1 MQRMRTPS
9 KEPCDTAGPIPNR
22 GNNAL
27 TTSIANLAVKGL
39 IENGIDTLYC
49 LPGVQNDGFFDTL
62 FDNTDR
68 LTPIQT
74 RHEQGAAYM
83 ATGAAL
89 STGKPQAFCVVPGP
103 GFLNA
108 AAALSTAYAVNAPVL
123 ALVGQIPTGAQ
134 GQGHGLLHE
143 IPDQFAI
150 LQQLT
155 KSSHRISGSDTA
167 AGDIRA
173 AFTALK
179 SGRPRPVG
187 LEIAVNQWT
196 QACRH
201 DTSGLCVTAMPA
213 PQPDSDA
220 ITSAADLIIKAKA
233 PMIVVGGG
241 AQDDAEA
248 VQHLAARIGAPVVAF
263 RTGHGVVPSDDP
275 LSISMPV
282 AHDLW
287 ADVDLVIG
295 LGTRLQSQVMAWGQ
309 DDAMTIVH
317 IDIDESQIGRSA
329 RVDVGIHAALGVALP
344 LLMAEID
351 SIADP
356 NRDWLD
362 RVALTKSRRA
372 AEYEQRLA
380 PQLGWLNAIR
390 AALPPEGIFVDEL
403 TQTGYVS
410 RFAFP
415 SFGPRRFISTGY
427 QGTLGYGFPT
437 ALGVAHARRD
447 VPVVAISGDGGA
459 LFAITELATAV
470 HHNIPLTTV
479 IFNDHAFGNVR
490 RLQMDNYD
498 NRLIASDL
506 SSPDFASLA
515 RSFGAQGL
523 MASNPDDLRGA
534 LDIAMAHD
542 GPSVIE
548 VPVGELPSPWDFVL
562 MPRVRG

>member
-1 MQRMRTPS
+1 M
-9 KEPCDTAGPIPNR
+9 
-22 GNNAL
+22 
-27 TTSIANLAVKGL
+27 AVRAL

-49 LPGVQNDGFFDTL
+49 LPGVQNEGFFDAL
-62 FDNTDR
+62 FDSTDH
-68 LTPIQT
+68 LTPVQA

-83 ATGAAL
+83 AMGAAL
-89 STGKPQAFCVVPGP
+89 ATGRPQAFCVVPGP

-108 AAALSTAYAVNAPVL
+108 TAALSTAYAVNAPVL

-134 GQGHGLLHE
+134 GKGHGLLHE

-150 LQQLT
+150 LRQLT
-155 KSSHRISGSDTA
+155 KSGHRVSGPEDAT
-167 AGDIRA
+167 DEICA

-187 LEIAVNQWT
+187 LEIAVNLWT
-196 QACRH
+196 QTCDH
-201 DTSGLCVTAMPA
+201 VPA
-213 PQPDSDA
+213 DLGMKAVPPLKPDSGA
-220 ITSAADLIIKAKA
+220 VAEAARLIAGAKA

-241 AQDDAEA
+241 AQDDAQA
-248 VQHLAARIGAPVVAF
+248 VRQLAERIGAPAVAF

-309 DDAMTIVH
+309 DDAMKIIH
-317 IDIDESQIGRSA
+317 IDIDETQIGRSA
-329 RVDVGIHAALGVALP
+329 RVDVGIHAALGDALP
-344 LLMAEID
+344 LLLDEIEPLVD
-351 SIADP
+351 QNS
-356 NRDWLD
+356 DWLD
-362 RVALTKSRRA
+362 RVAMAKSRRA
-372 AEYEQRLA
+372 TEYQQRLA

-415 SFGPRRFISTGY
+415 TFGPRRFISTGY
-427 QGTLGYGFPT
+427 QGTLGYGVPT

-470 HHNIPLTTV
+470 HHKIPLTTV
-479 IFNDHAFGNVR
+479 VFNDHAFGNVR

-523 MASNPDDLRGA
+523 MASNPEDLRNA
-534 LDIAMAHD
+534 LDIAIAHD

-562 MPRVRG
+562 MPKVRG

>member
-1 MQRMRTPS
+1 M
-9 KEPCDTAGPIPNR
+9 K
-22 GNNAL
+22 
-27 TTSIANLAVKGL
+27 TSIAKLAVQALIANG
-39 IENGIDTLYC
+39 IENLYC

-62 FDNTDR
+62 FDSTDR

-83 ATGAAL
+83 AMGAAL
-89 STGKPQAFCVVPGP
+89 ATGTPQAFCVVPGP

-108 AAALSTAYAVNAPVL
+108 TAALSTAYAVNAPIL
-123 ALVGQIPTGAQ
+123 ALTGQIPTGAQ
-134 GQGHGLLHE
+134 GKGHGLLHE

-150 LQQLT
+150 LRQLT
-155 KSSHRISGSDTA
+155 KASCRVSGPGDA
-167 AGDIRA
+167 ADEIRA

-187 LEIAVNQWT
+187 LEIAVNLWT
-196 QACRH
+196 QSSDNAPA
-201 DTSGLCVTAMPA
+201 GLAVRGAPM

-220 ITSAADLIIKAKA
+220 IARAARLIAGARA

-248 VQHLAARIGAPVVAF
+248 VLNLASRIGAPVVAF

-287 ADVDLVIG
+287 TDVDLVIG

-309 DDAMTIVH
+309 DDAMKIVH
-317 IDIDESQIGRSA
+317 IDIDETQIGRSA
-329 RVDVGIHAALGVALP
+329 RVDVGIHAALGDALP
-344 LLMAEID
+344 LLLDDVETL
-351 SIADP
+351 ADP
-356 NRDWLD
+356 NSDWLD
-362 RVALTKSRRA
+362 RVAAAKARRA

-390 AALPPEGIFVDEL
+390 AALPQEGIFVDEL

-415 SFGPRRFISTGY
+415 SYGPRRFISTGY

-523 MASNPDDLRGA
+523 MASNPEDLRNA
-534 LDIAMAHD
+534 LEVAIAHD

-562 MPRVRG
+562 MPKVRG